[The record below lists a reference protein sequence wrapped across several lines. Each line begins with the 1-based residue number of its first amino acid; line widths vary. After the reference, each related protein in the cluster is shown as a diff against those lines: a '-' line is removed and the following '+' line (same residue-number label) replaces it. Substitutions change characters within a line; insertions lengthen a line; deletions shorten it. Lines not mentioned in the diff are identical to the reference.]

1 MKDLNKHKDKIS
13 SIIFGESPFIDGS
26 PYNVKGKVQCI
37 GIENTN
43 SLLVKFF
50 NEDMTPFS
58 KQRYDEIW
66 AFECFVLSFI
76 QNKRNFVY
84 EKKR

>member
-1 MKDLNKHKDKIS
+1 MKKLQEYKDKIA

-26 PYNVKGKVQCI
+26 PYAVKGKVQCI
-37 GIENTN
+37 GIERKN

-66 AFECFVLSFI
+66 AFECFVLGFV
-76 QNKRNFVY
+76 QNKRKFIHE
-84 EKKR
+84 EKR